1 MKKLRDK
8 IKKIILGYGSP
19 CGFDLDGASIELDSL
34 FKTKLTKELVGM
46 RMEKRKTFNL
56 VYDGG
61 FNQAVK
67 EQNTKIEKRLRKL
80 EEK

>member
-8 IKKIILGYGSP
+8 ILDILADNFSRPFLLGCDPVG
-19 CGFDLDGASIELDSL
+19 ELFSL
-34 FKTKLTKELVGM
+34 FAKQLTKELEGM

-67 EQNTKIEKRLRKL
+67 EQNTKIEKRI
-80 EEK
+80 EKIND